1 MRALGEG
8 TATRKRVV
16 VVDDD
21 SSILGAIER
30 ALKIHGFDAE
40 VFDKVED
47 FLDRAHLKEAACL
60 VLDINLNGESGIELS
75 YRLARSG
82 HSLPVI
88 FITAG
93 DSEVTR
99 AAALKAGCVAYLPK
113 PFPSRSLVDAIEKS
127 FQQTDP
133 R

>member
-1 MRALGEG
+1 MRLLGENM
-8 TATRKRVV
+8 ATRKLVV

-21 SSILGAIER
+21 ASILGAIER

-40 VFDKVED
+40 VFDTVED
-47 FLDRAHLKEAACL
+47 FLERANLSEAACL
-60 VLDINLNGESGIELS
+60 VLDINLNGDSGIELS

-113 PFPSRSLVDAIEKS
+113 PFASRSLVDAIEKS
-127 FQQTDP
+127 FQEANP